1 MPKSLSNAPPE
12 RVKMQ
17 MVTSTVNEAI
27 CATLRRSLVLL
38 LRVRSRKIDKA
49 PKGLISTIKAK
60 ISLLICMPKSIKL
73 ILFQRRWLAMPIK
86 SANTTIIDKV
96 AVPP

>member
-17 MVTSTVNEAI
+17 MVTNTVNEAI

-73 ILFQRRWLAMPIK
+73 ILF
-86 SANTTIIDKV
+86 SAALVGN
-96 AVPP
+96 AHQERQHNHNR